1 MNPVSL
7 YDMEK
12 MAKQIMP
19 HDLWD
24 YVAGGATDEITIRR
38 NREAFDSIMTRPRF
52 LVDVSNLDTSTTIL
66 GTRIS
71 FPVMAA
77 PTGSQWAAHPDA
89 EVAVAKATQTVGTL
103 MAVPT
108 GASHTLEEIAAATSG
123 PLWFQLYHL
132 DDEVTEFHVKKA
144 KDAGYSAICLTA
156 GSAGGIAKERDIRN
170 NYNPSATEAWADL
183 KNEPHLRAKVESVD
197 RTVNSG
203 LTWSRLEWLRSIT
216 GLPLIVKEILTAEDA
231 RRCVEHGVDG
241 IVVSNH
247 GGRSFDTVPASID
260 MLPEIVDAVNNKAE
274 VYLDSGV
281 RRGTDVLKALA
292 LGARAVLVGRP
303 LFWGLA
309 IDGEAGVR
317 NMFETL
323 RDEFDRAM
331 AFCGCNNVAEI
342 NETHVIKRGGCWVK

>member
-7 YDMEK
+7 YDMEVL
-12 MAKQIMP
+12 AKQIMP

-24 YVAGGATDEITIRR
+24 YVAGGAADEITVRR
-38 NREAFDSIMTRPRF
+38 NREAFDAIMTRPRY
-52 LVDVSNLDTSTTIL
+52 LVNVSNRDTSTTVL
-66 GTRIS
+66 GKRIS

-89 EVAVAKATQTVGTL
+89 EVAVARAAQAVGTL

-108 GASHTLEEIAAATSG
+108 GASYTMNEIAAATSG

-132 DDEVTEFHVKKA
+132 DNEVTEFHVKKA
-144 KDAGYSAICLTA
+144 RDMGYSAICLTV
-156 GSAGGIAKERDIRN
+156 GSAGGIAKERDTRN
-170 NYNPSATEAWADL
+170 DYSPSATEAWADL
-183 KNEPHLRAKVESVD
+183 RNEPHLRAKVANVD
-197 RTVNSG
+197 RAHNPG
-203 LTWSRLEWLRSIT
+203 LTWSRLEWLQGIT
-216 GLPLIVKEILTAEDA
+216 GLPLIIKEILTAEDA
-231 RRCVEHGVDG
+231 NLCVEHGVDG

-260 MLPEIVDAVNNKAE
+260 VLPEIVDAVGDKAE
-274 VYLDSGV
+274 VYLDSGI

-309 IDGEAGVR
+309 IAGETGVR
-317 NMFETL
+317 NMFEIL

-331 AFCGCNNVAEI
+331 AFCGCKSVGEI
-342 NETHVIKRGGCWVK
+342 NSTHILKHHVD